1 MHDNKVNANKITR
14 SNTYLFDC
22 GSIYTLSARNPTRNL
37 PVLSGSH
44 HTQSLLFVKR
54 SDALTA
60 AFIPRGLL
68 NCESMF

>member
-22 GSIYTLSARNPTRNL
+22 GSIYTLSARTSTTSNL

-44 HTQSLLFVKR
+44 HTQSLSLP
-54 SDALTA
+54 L
-60 AFIPRGLL
+60 
-68 NCESMF
+68 